1 MEKNNNDNLV
11 INNDNLK
18 KVNISLIHE
27 RKMTMK
33 ILGNDTDFNLR
44 FNFDGQVMNDVIKQA
59 VRMSKTDFGN
69 MLRQWVNQGVEQGT
83 QDAVDWIDSVG
94 DKTIDINVETAG
106 HRPSAPI
113 TTNAVAN
120 QWKHLDRTEQMKR
133 LAELAKQV
141 GVDLKMN
148 Q

>member
-1 MEKNNNDNLV
+1 MENNNLV
-11 INNDNLK
+11 INKDNLK
-18 KVNISLIHE
+18 DVNISLIHE

-69 MLRQWVNQGVEQGT
+69 MLRQWVAQGVEQGT

-94 DKTIDINVETAG
+94 DKVIDISVESAG

-113 TTNAVAN
+113 TSSAVAN
-120 QWKHLDRTEQMKR
+120 QWKHLDHDEKMKR
-133 LAELAKQV
+133 LQALAKSS
-141 GVDLKMN
+141 GIDLKL
-148 Q
+148 

>member
-1 MEKNNNDNLV
+1 MDNKNNELV
-11 INNDNLK
+11 INEDNIKDIHLK
-18 KVNISLIHE
+18 LVHE

-33 ILGNDTDFNLR
+33 ILKQDMEFNLV
-44 FNFDGQVMNDVIKQA
+44 FNFNGQVMTDVIKQA

-69 MLRQWVNQGVEQGT
+69 MLRQWIEKDMKNGEQN
-83 QDAVDWIDSVG
+83 AVDWIDSMVG
-94 DKTIDINVETAG
+94 KPIEINVELAG

-120 QWKHLDRTEQMKR
+120 QWKHLEKDEQMKR
-133 LAELAKQV
+133 LEGLAKQV
-141 GVDLKMN
+141 GVTLKMN